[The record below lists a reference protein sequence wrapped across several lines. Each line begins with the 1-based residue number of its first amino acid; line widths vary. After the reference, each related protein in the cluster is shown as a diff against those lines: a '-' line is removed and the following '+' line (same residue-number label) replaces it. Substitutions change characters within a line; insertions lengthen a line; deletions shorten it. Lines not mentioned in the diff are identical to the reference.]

1 MWCFLT
7 IFGIEIIG
15 LVKGAKN
22 NILKKVKDYTA
33 PIFTEGDPGPQ
44 ELSLAMLWLYALDVT
59 SM

>member
-22 NILKKVKDYTA
+22 NILKRVRDYIA
-33 PIFTEGDPGPQ
+33 PIFMAEDLGQQ
-44 ELSLAMLWLYALDVT
+44 E
-59 SM
+59 